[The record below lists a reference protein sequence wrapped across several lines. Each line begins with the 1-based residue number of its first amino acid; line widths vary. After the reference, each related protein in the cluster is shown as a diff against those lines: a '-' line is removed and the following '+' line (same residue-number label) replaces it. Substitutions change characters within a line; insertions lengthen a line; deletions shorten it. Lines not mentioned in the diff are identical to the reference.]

1 MGEERLQDNIKD
13 EDSHDLPW
21 LQPVEDEGEEGWL
34 SARTLI
40 MATVVF
46 VVIFAALLWVIYA
59 QLSGHEEPRQVAT
72 RSNLPVIEA
81 PDEPHKIL
89 PDDPGGAEIPGQDKL
104 VLEAA
109 NGDDVEGDTR
119 LATPAETPVE
129 REAGGSFVEPEPETV
144 EQAFEAT
151 PPPVQVEPEPA
162 PVKPKPQAQT
172 QAQTQTAT
180 NGRYLIQLGA
190 FSTDVRART
199 GWQQIQDKYPNI
211 VGDLTLDTQIATVN
225 GRTIYRLRGAALP
238 TRAEADRRCAA
249 LKAAGQG
256 CLVTER

>member
-40 MATVVF
+40 MAAVVF

-59 QLSGHEEPRQVAT
+59 QLSGNEEPRQVAT

-81 PDEPHKIL
+81 PDQPHKIL

-109 NGDDVEGDTR
+109 NGENVEGTTR

-129 REAGGSFVEPEPETV
+129 RETTGSFVEPEPEVV
-144 EQAFEAT
+144 ERVVEAT
-151 PPPVQVEPEPA
+151 PPPPPARVEPQPA
-162 PVKPKPQAQT
+162 SVQPKPQP
-172 QAQTQTAT
+172 QTQTANT
-180 NGRYLIQLGA
+180 GRYLIQLGA

-211 VGDLTLDTQIATVN
+211 VGDLAIDTQIATVN